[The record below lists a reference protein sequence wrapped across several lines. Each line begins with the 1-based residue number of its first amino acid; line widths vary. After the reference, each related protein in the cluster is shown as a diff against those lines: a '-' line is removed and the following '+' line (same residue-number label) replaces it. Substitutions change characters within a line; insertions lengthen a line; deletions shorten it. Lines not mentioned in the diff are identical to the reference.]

1 MKPKGKWGILDN
13 VVHNQEGNSGREKP
27 KFWPKKKKKI
37 LLLAIISK
45 GSMSWTQWYLY
56 VPSNLGDSMIL

>member
-27 KFWPKKKKKI
+27 KFWPKKKKK
-37 LLLAIISK
+37 
-45 GSMSWTQWYLY
+45 
-56 VPSNLGDSMIL
+56 NLTIGNHQ